1 MDRLVVFM
9 AMGGLINFALGAFL
23 SATGEAPLGIA
34 FMAAGLALQVFSL
47 ARIRKLKNKGQSYK
61 GQSDKGQSDKEQTNA
76 GR

>member
-1 MDRLVVFM
+1 MDRLVIFM
-9 AMGGLINFALGAFL
+9 AMGGLINFAVGAFL

-47 ARIRKLKNKGQSYK
+47 ARIRKLKNKSRINE
-61 GQSDKGQSDKEQTNA
+61 EQNNA